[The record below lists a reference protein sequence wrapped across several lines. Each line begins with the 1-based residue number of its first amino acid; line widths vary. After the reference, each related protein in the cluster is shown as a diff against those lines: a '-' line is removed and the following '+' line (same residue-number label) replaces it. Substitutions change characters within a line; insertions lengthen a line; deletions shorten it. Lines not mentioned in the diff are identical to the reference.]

1 MSWSDLAG
9 NGPVTR
15 RASAVDSAR
24 FGVSVDRVLVPA
36 GGGDPL
42 PAVLQSEADVVIVR
56 FPASATG
63 VFAQLLQ
70 PSHHVIHADTLMYWH
85 LQVGQGQRPDPRKG
99 LTSRTSSGSTNSIR
113 PETVDALVA
122 DVFAG
127 YGNHYSAN
135 PLFAGDK
142 ILAGYQEWARHA
154 VTTGTVVVLSES
166 DEDVAFATL
175 SLDDSDVEI
184 ELAGVGATRQGTG
197 IYPHLLAA
205 VESEAIERSGVQIL
219 YSTQAHNTI
228 AQRALAR
235 FGFLPLQTFT
245 TVHVVRQDL

>member
-1 MSWSDLAG
+1 MSWSDLVG
-9 NGPVTR
+9 DGPVTR

-24 FGVSVDRVLVPA
+24 FGMSVDRVLVPV

-42 PAVLQSEADVVIVR
+42 PAVLDSTADVVIVR
-56 FPASATG
+56 FPAHATG
-63 VFAQLLQ
+63 VFARLLQ

-85 LQVGQGQRPDPRKG
+85 LQVGQGQRPDARCG
-99 LTSRTSSGSTNSIR
+99 LTSRTSSGPPNSIP
-113 PETVDALVA
+113 PETVNALVA

-135 PLFAGDK
+135 PLFAADK

-154 VTTGTVVVLSES
+154 VTSGTVVVLSES
-166 DEDVAFATL
+166 GEDVAFATL
-175 SLDDSDVEI
+175 SLSGRDVEI

-205 VESEAIERSGVQIL
+205 VESEAIERCADQIL
-219 YSTQAHNTI
+219 ISTQAHNTI

-245 TVHVVRQDL
+245 TVHVVRRGL